1 MMDYLYRDIDL
12 AGWLLFMIRN
22 SARRNKNDKR

>member
-12 AGWLLFMIRN
+12 AGWLLLMIRN